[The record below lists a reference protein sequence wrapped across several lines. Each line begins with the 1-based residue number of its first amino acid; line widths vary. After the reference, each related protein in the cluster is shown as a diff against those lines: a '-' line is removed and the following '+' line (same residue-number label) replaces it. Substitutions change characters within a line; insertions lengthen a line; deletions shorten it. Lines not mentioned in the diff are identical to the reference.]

1 LGGELLTGP
10 DTTISWYNLA
20 EPNPLAYVITGDMG
34 NEWLRDSSHQMVPY
48 LPLLPYDKNLQAL
61 FRAVLNLQGQ
71 YIADKPYCNAFQP
84 PPASGLKPNSVA
96 SNIAITPAIDS
107 TVYQCKWEIDSL
119 ASFLRL
125 SWGYW
130 EVTNDATFMTTNWK
144 NAVNQIMT
152 VLQEQSLPTVQ
163 ADGTPNPIS
172 YSYQPTGSRA
182 VLYQC
187 FTNLIVDG
195 SINSRR
201 IRFTV
206 GTRWTHSIF
215 LPSLG

>member
-1 LGGELLTGP
+1 M
-10 DTTISWYNLA
+10 
-20 EPNPLAYVITGDMG
+20 ITGDIG

-71 YIADKPYCNAFQP
+71 YIADQPYCNAFQP
-84 PPASGLKPNSVA
+84 PPASGLKPNSVPGG
-96 SNIAITPAIDS
+96 IAITPKIDS

-130 EVTNDATFMTTNWK
+130 EATNDTTFMSTNWN

-172 YSYQPTGSRA
+172 YTYQPTGSRA
-182 VLYQC
+182 VSYL
-187 FTNLIVDG
+187 
-195 SINSRR
+195 
-201 IRFTV
+201 
-206 GTRWTHSIF
+206 
-215 LPSLG
+215 

>member
-1 LGGELLTGP
+1 
-10 DTTISWYNLA
+10 
-20 EPNPLAYVITGDMG
+20 VITGDIG

-84 PPASGLKPNSVA
+84 PPASGLRPNSVPGGI
-96 SNIAITPAIDS
+96 SITPAIDGS
-107 TVYQCKWEIDSL
+107 VYQCKWEIDSL

-130 EVTNDATFMTTNWK
+130 EATNDTTFMSTNWK

-163 ADGTPNPIS
+163 ADGTPNPIY

-182 VLYQC
+182 VHHFYL
-187 FTNLIVDG
+187 TNLIVDR
-195 SINSRR
+195 SINSWRV
-201 IRFTV
+201 RFTV
-206 GTRWTHSIF
+206 GTRGTHSIF
-215 LPSLG
+215 FPSLG